1 MQAGLPLL
9 HSASLW
15 LRGLPNHPNMLD
27 CTIEVQ
33 LEDMQPTN
41 HYLNFSAWVEPGLER
56 PFGQH
61 GPGSKA
67 HPANQSHTCCIPR
80 ARLHRIHGTH
90 HAVNRRRHLW
100 PWLQPSGKSH
110 HCYGQ
115 CGSDKRELMEKYTR
129 KPAYKGRTTPA
140 GCSVCCWKWIWYKRF
155 HACVGL
161 LFLGVEYGG
170 YKRIR
175 LPF

>member
-1 MQAGLPLL
+1 
-9 HSASLW
+9 
-15 LRGLPNHPNMLD
+15 
-27 CTIEVQ
+27 
-33 LEDMQPTN
+33 
-41 HYLNFSAWVEPGLER
+41 
-56 PFGQH
+56 
-61 GPGSKA
+61 
-67 HPANQSHTCCIPR
+67 
-80 ARLHRIHGTH
+80 
-90 HAVNRRRHLW
+90 
-100 PWLQPSGKSH
+100 
-110 HCYGQ
+110 
-115 CGSDKRELMEKYTR
+115 LMEKYTR